1 MFNLRPSSR
10 FQNLL
15 ARIAGNENAYQMNP
29 MNQDEKF
36 MSDIA
41 EHIADIAESG
51 GGGGDNAFIITLHI
65 DPNNP
70 SAFVDK
76 TFSEIAAAIETGKNL
91 FFNANGVLMNVN
103 VSEYEPE
110 NESGGIYLCGIS
122 FVPPYNSATMFGIN
136 ISRDNRLNLGQEI
149 ISFDEK

>member
-41 EHIADIAESG
+41 EHIADIAGSG
-51 GGGGDNAFIITLHI
+51 GGGGGTLVVTVAPAENGAKNGNTK
-65 DPNNP
+65 DSGTVC
-70 SAFVDK
+70 SANKTVAEIKAGLLAGNVVLQFVD
-76 TFSEIAAAIETGKNL
+76 
-91 FFNANGVLMNVN
+91 
-103 VSEYEPE
+103 YEPIDANNVYVVAAVELDSKAGWSVLCIGDLGNTILIAE
-110 NESGGIYLCGIS
+110 NVDDYPYLFS
-122 FVPPYNSATMFGIN
+122 N
-136 ISRDNRLNLGQEI
+136 
-149 ISFDEK
+149 